1 MAHYAI
7 KSYGHRHAKE
17 LKAEHVNIRH
27 IGYFVAVAD
36 CGSLSAAAKD
46 QCVTVQAVSKAIADL
61 ERELG
66 QSLFVR
72 ESRGVRL
79 TPFGGAFRQKAEEVL
94 HSFDDL
100 QAFAATY
107 EENSHCGVLQLA
119 LCSPAFYR
127 NEHARE
133 SIAMFIKRGLKM
145 DATVAL
151 SSGGADGLDKL
162 RTGECDG
169 LITIGSWSH
178 PDIDC
183 VSIGTV
189 TPGILMSENHPLAGK
204 STISLADI
212 KDHPVATSHSMD
224 TFNDSIVNVYR
235 HRGIDVQFVELM
247 SEREVDTFLESGG
260 LIFVAGISVL
270 GSLHP
275 NAEMRPI
282 VAEDAVPIPI
292 CLVSLKD
299 RKSPA
304 YRAFAR
310 WLKGELI
317 LFGTGSLESLER

>member
-1 MAHYAI
+1 M
-7 KSYGHRHAKE
+7 
-17 LKAEHVNIRH
+17 NIRH
-27 IGYFVAVAD
+27 IGYFAAVAD
-36 CGSLSAAAKD
+36 HGSLSAAAKD

-66 QSLFVR
+66 QTLFVR

-94 HSFDDL
+94 RSFDEL
-100 QAFAATY
+100 QTFAASY
-107 EENSHCGVLQLA
+107 DEGAHRDVLRLA

-127 NEHARE
+127 NDQARK
-133 SIAMFIKRGLKM
+133 SIGQFIKRGLGLST
-145 DATVAL
+145 TVAL
-151 SSGGADGLDKL
+151 SSGGDEGLSAL
-162 RTGECDG
+162 RSGELDG

-189 TPGILMSENHPLAGK
+189 TPGVLMSQNNPLAAK
-204 STISLADI
+204 DSITLADL
-212 KDHPVATSHSMD
+212 KHGFVAASHTMD

-235 HRGIDVQFVELM
+235 RRGIDVRFVELL
-247 SEREVDTFLESGG
+247 SEVDVDAFLEDRG
-260 LIFVAGISVL
+260 LIFVAGIPVL

-275 NAEMRPI
+275 CAEMRPI
-282 VAEDAVPIPI
+282 AAEDAVPIPI

-304 YRAFAR
+304 YRAFSR
-310 WLKGELI
+310 WLRGELI
-317 LFGTGSLESLER
+317 LFGTGSLEGMER